1 MLTGRSLI
9 CFQAP
14 AQDTKPIQQSMAPKP
29 VPRQQQQFEN
39 DDDDDDDDSG
49 SETDDDDDEDDDDDD
64 DDDHVPVEGLVV
76 QMFSYE
82 TVFPN

>member
-1 MLTGRSLI
+1 MLTGRPLI

-39 DDDDDDDDSG
+39 DDDDDDDD
-49 SETDDDDDEDDDDDD
+49 
-64 DDDHVPVEGLVV
+64 HVPVEGLVV

-82 TVFPN
+82 TVSPN